1 MVSTCARS
9 EIHSQS
15 KCQSCATR
23 SHKILKQDLD
33 YILEAKAKAGCV
45 FGVIENKPYTKMIH
59 WSAKMKL
66 GHEGIKKCVL
76 TENATVIIM
85 LTVQQTLE
93 PMKINKE
100 KKAKLSRVRES
111 RQMQTATKID
121 MFAASPVK
129 MLYLRLSVSVIRAY
143 RRSK

>member
-1 MVSTCARS
+1 
-9 EIHSQS
+9 
-15 KCQSCATR
+15 
-23 SHKILKQDLD
+23 
-33 YILEAKAKAGCV
+33 
-45 FGVIENKPYTKMIH
+45 MIH

-100 KKAKLSRVRES
+100 KKAKLRKAHTVRES
-111 RQMQTATKID
+111 RQMQTATKIN
-121 MFAASPVK
+121 MFAANPVK
-129 MLYLRLSVSVIRAY
+129 MLY
-143 RRSK
+143 